1 MIESQTA
8 LLYTM
13 VMVSAADN
21 EMSDSEITRMG
32 EIVRQLPV
40 FRGFDNEQMATVAQ
54 ECAGVLAQDDGLDRA
69 LEQIRDALPDHLR
82 ETAYVLACDIAIADL
97 KAEQEEL
104 RLLEIIRH
112 TLEIDRLTAAAIERA
127 ARARYS
133 TA

>member
-1 MIESQTA
+1 
-8 LLYTM
+8 M

-40 FRGFDNEQMATVAQ
+40 FKGFDDEQMATVAQ
-54 ECAGVLAQDDGLDRA
+54 ECAGVLAQENGLNLA
-69 LEQIRDALPDHLR
+69 LEQIRDALPYHLR

-104 RLLEIIRH
+104 RLLEMLRH
-112 TLEIDRLTAAAIERA
+112 TLEIDRLSAAAIERA
-127 ARARYS
+127 AGARYA

>member
-40 FRGFDNEQMATVAQ
+40 FKGFDDEQMATVAQ
-54 ECAGVLAQDDGLDRA
+54 ECAGVLAQENGLNLA

-104 RLLEIIRH
+104 RLLEMLRH
-112 TLEIDRLTAAAIERA
+112 TLEIDRLSAAAIERA
-127 ARARYS
+127 ARARYA

>member
-127 ARARYS
+127 P
-133 TA
+133 

>member
-21 EMSDSEITRMG
+21 EMSDSEITRIG

-40 FRGFDNEQMATVAQ
+40 FKGFDDEQMATVAQ
-54 ECAGVLAQDDGLDRA
+54 ECAGVLAQDNGLELA
-69 LEQIRDALPDHLR
+69 LEQIRNALPDHLR

-104 RLLEIIRH
+104 RLLEMLRH
-112 TLEIDRLTAAAIERA
+112 TLEIDRLSAAAIERA
-127 ARARYS
+127 ARARYA

>member
-40 FRGFDNEQMATVAQ
+40 FKGFDDEQMATVAQ
-54 ECAGVLAQDDGLDRA
+54 ECAGVLAQENGLDLA

-104 RLLEIIRH
+104 RLLEMLRH
-112 TLEIDRLTAAAIERA
+112 TLEIDRLSAAAIERA
-127 ARARYS
+127 ARARYA

>member
-40 FRGFDNEQMATVAQ
+40 FKGFDDEQMATVAQ
-54 ECAGVLAQDDGLDRA
+54 ECAGVLAQENGLNLA

-104 RLLEIIRH
+104 RLLEMLRH
-112 TLEIDRLTAAAIERA
+112 TLEIDRLSAAAIERA
-127 ARARYS
+127 ASARYA

>member
-40 FRGFDNEQMATVAQ
+40 FKGFDDEQMATVAQ
-54 ECAGVLAQDDGLDRA
+54 ECAGVLAQDNGLELA
-69 LEQIRDALPDHLR
+69 LEQIRNALPDHLR

-104 RLLEIIRH
+104 RLLEMLRH
-112 TLEIDRLTAAAIERA
+112 TLEIDRLSAAAIERA
-127 ARARYS
+127 ARARYA